1 MNTTILKARNSME
14 LGLMIEKFKETHEVT
29 SVYYLFNFIEY
40 FQNLD
45 AYCQAK
51 VQYKKEA

>member
-14 LGLMIEKFKETHEVT
+14 LGLIIEKFRETHEVI
-29 SVYYLFNFIEY
+29 SVYYLFNPIEH

-51 VQYKKEA
+51 VQYK

>member
-14 LGLMIEKFKETHEVT
+14 LGLIIEKFKETHEVV
-29 SVYYLFNFIEY
+29 SVYYSFNLIEY

-51 VQYKKEA
+51 VQYK